1 MHARSLPEE
10 LFSLPTLL
18 SLDISGNNITH
29 ISNAIRNLITLK
41 CLNIADNRIESF
53 PYAIGFIPC
62 LRVIH
67 CQRNPFQDIEMSML
81 SGSSEDALHFIHAY
95 VSSHKEEV
103 VVDDEVDPSSEQCAS
118 SFRLTRSYTP
128 YYDSFV
134 KGSTST
140 HYRSKK
146 QPRSK
151 PDPNRSTK
159 FHIFPTPLLLP
170 SPQFPPTRTTS
181 LDTPSPTNPPN
192 PRFPKIPAKA
202 RSVTATPTKWK

>member
-1 MHARSLPEE
+1 MACLHVRSIPEE

-41 CLNIADNRIESF
+41 CLNIADNCIESF

-62 LRVIH
+62 LHVIH
-67 CQRNPFQDIEMSML
+67 CQRNPFQDIDPPVI
-81 SGSSEDALHFIHAY
+81 SGSSEDTLHFIHAY

-103 VVDDEVDPSSEQCAS
+103 IVDDVVEHSSEQYAL
-118 SFRLTRSYTP
+118 SFPFTRSHTS

-140 HYRSKK
+140 HYIAKK
-146 QPRSK
+146 QSYSK
-151 PDPNRSTK
+151 PGPNSCTK
-159 FHIFPTPLLLP
+159 FHIHIPFLLLS
-170 SPQFPPTRTTS
+170 SPQFTPIRIS
-181 LDTPSPTNPPN
+181 SFGTPSPMNRPN
-192 PRFPKIPAKA
+192 PRCP
-202 RSVTATPTKWK
+202 PTTLKNL

>member
-159 FHIFPTPLLLP
+159 FHILPTPLLLS
-170 SPQFPPTRTTS
+170 SPQFTPTRTTS
-181 LDTPSPTNPPN
+181 FDTPSPTNPPN
-192 PRFPKIPAKA
+192 PRFPKTPAKA